1 MSPLR
6 YAQQVR
12 FVPDHCS
19 HLPSHLRCPRL
30 CAPMHTPS
38 PLSSTP
44 LRTPLCTPSTP
55 SFHHPSLVPNSSG
68 GVHFRQM
75 EVLYSLVTTFSLPSI
90 PHHCSSII
98 SLPPWIINFN
108 RNLGT
113 RGEIANTRTAP
124 RVEYEWRS
132 GEFPRVPVASAIC
145 TGKVRFR
152 PHRYGNY
159 AGSAVNGSAGAVTKP
174 YLDGRARKSSVNSPT
189 QLATAGSSM

>member
-19 HLPSHLRCPRL
+19 HLPSHLRCPCL

-44 LRTPLCTPSTP
+44 LRTPF
-55 SFHHPSLVPNSSG
+55 FHHPSLVPNSSG

-75 EVLYSLVTTFSLPSI
+75 EVFLPSI

-113 RGEIANTRTAP
+113 L
-124 RVEYEWRS
+124 EYEWRS
-132 GEFPRVPVASAIC
+132 GEFPRVP
-145 TGKVRFR
+145 VRFR

-159 AGSAVNGSAGAVTKP
+159 AGSAVNGSAGAVTKL
-174 YLDGRARKSSVNSPT
+174 YLDGRARKSSVNSPIV
-189 QLATAGSSM
+189 